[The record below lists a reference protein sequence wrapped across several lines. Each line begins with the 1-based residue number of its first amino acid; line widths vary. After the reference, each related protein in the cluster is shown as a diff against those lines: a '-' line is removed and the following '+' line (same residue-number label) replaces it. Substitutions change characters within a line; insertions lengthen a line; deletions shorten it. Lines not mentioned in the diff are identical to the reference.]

1 MRVELRD
8 GKGKPVKRICV
19 FCGSSPGSGDEFM
32 RSARDLG
39 LALARKNLALVYGGG
54 NVGLMGQVAQAC
66 LEGGGEVYGV
76 ITRQLVDMEVAL
88 TSLKNLEIVESMHER
103 KARMADMADGF
114 IAMPG
119 GLGTL
124 DEFFE
129 IVTWA
134 QLGLHNKPCGLL
146 NTAGYFDRLLE
157 FLDAAV
163 EKQFIGDVPRSLIL
177 TDITPDDL
185 LEKFS
190 IYKQPKIDKGAWAR
204 KLMED
209 SK

>member
-1 MRVELRD
+1 M
-8 GKGKPVKRICV
+8 K
-19 FCGSSPGSGDEFM
+19 
-32 RSARDLG
+32 SARDLG

-88 TSLKNLEIVESMHER
+88 TSLKNLEIVETMHAR
-103 KARMADMADGF
+103 KARMADLADGF

-134 QLGLHNKPCGLL
+134 QLGLHRKPCGLL

-157 FLDAAV
+157 FLDVAV
-163 EKQFIGDVPRSLIL
+163 EKQFIGDVPRGLIL
-177 TDITPDDL
+177 TEQKPDDL

-190 IYKQPKIDKGAWAR
+190 TYHYPKIDKGEWAR
-204 KLMED
+204 QLMEN